1 MMEKL
6 KAYQEKIDALSIRER
21 AMVLLAI
28 VAVLVFLW
36 DSFLMNPLDIRQR
49 QLQSQLQAERAQLSG
64 LNIQMRQAIAAQK
77 IDPNAANRERL
88 AELQSA
94 LSELEENVRDTATDL
109 IEPARMPQVL
119 RSVINQISG
128 LTLRQ
133 LNGLGVSSLME
144 KTKPD
149 AEAEESAGTQVDNSS
164 SMANAYK
171 HGMRMELRGDYL
183 TTLEYLRRL
192 QALEWNFFW
201 DSLEFQIGEY
211 PDADTTLTI
220 YTLSLTSD
228 WIRA

>member
-6 KAYQEKIDALSIRER
+6 KVYQEKIDALSVRER
-21 AMVLLAI
+21 AMILLAV
-28 VAVLVFLW
+28 VAVLIFFW
-36 DSFLMNPLDIRQR
+36 NTFFMNPLEFR
-49 QLQSQLQAERAQLSG
+49 QSQLRSQLEVQRAQLSA
-64 LNIQMRQAIAAQK
+64 LNIQMRQSIAAQK

-88 AELQSA
+88 AELQTELA
-94 LSELEENVRDTATDL
+94 KLEENVRDTATDM
-109 IEPARMPQVL
+109 IEPGRMPQVL

-133 LNGLGVSSLME
+133 LNGLGVSPLME
-144 KTKPD
+144 TAAPQT
-149 AEAEESAGTQVDNSS
+149 EEPVVAPINNASD
-164 SMANAYK
+164 MANAYK
-171 HGMRMELRGDYL
+171 HGMRMKLRGDYL

-201 DSLEFQIGEY
+201 DGLEFQVGEY
-211 PDADTTLTI
+211 PDAETTLTI